1 MHMRRIRFSLF
12 AAFVLLAGC
21 RGAKST
27 ESAPPDQPPALPVPA
42 QTVARVHWLGM
53 NQISGKSN
61 TAHLMAIWN
70 LPESRRLERQTLD
83 KLSLAPWPLLHRNV
97 DTNAAALLR
106 PLLDDLV
113 ADESCLEIRQ
123 TSNQL
128 GELVLAI
135 RLDDQRAA
143 LWQINL
149 ARILESLTG
158 IHPVPAPEPG
168 YGWSLK
174 KHHDPNLLELTRV
187 GGWTIVGAAQDH
199 NGLLDD
205 LLTRI
210 RQGQPPLPVGPTND
224 WLAADLNLSRVFL
237 AEVGTSRC
245 DVPAREIAGGTG
257 APLDASRTAQ
267 RAVPANSD
275 FSTLNPQLS
284 TLNHFHLT
292 VTGESSNVVTR
303 GTLDF
308 SRPLDLTL
316 PPWNI
321 PTDLIDEQLAS
332 FTLIRGFKPWLES
345 SPAWHD
351 LQIGPSPDQI
361 CVWAVLGFPM
371 QSYFVAPLP
380 DASNEVD
387 RLAGWVLQKEPAWF
401 GTNER
406 AIFAR
411 SKQSNGLEWKGPP
424 YMMPFLRSITVS
436 NQDFVY
442 GGGLVSPTASPM
454 SPNALQAT
462 LNRPDLVYHDS
473 EATGMRIDQW
483 LYMGQ
488 FVRFALHKGQLPPHS
503 AGMLWL
509 KAISPRLGESVTDI
523 TQTGPNQLSFTR
535 QSTIGFTGFELNLL
549 VDWLESPQFPCG
561 LHTFLAPPD
570 Q

>member
-1 MHMRRIRFSLF
+1 MRTIARI
-12 AAFVLLAGC
+12 
-21 RGAKST
+21 
-27 ESAPPDQPPALPVPA
+27 
-42 QTVARVHWLGM
+42 HWLGM
-53 NQISGKSN
+53 KQLSSEANA
-61 TAHLMAIWN
+61 AHLVAIWN

-97 DTNAAALLR
+97 DTNAATLLR

-123 TSNQL
+123 TTNQP

-143 LWQINL
+143 LWQTNL
-149 ARILESLTG
+149 ARVLESLTG
-158 IHPVPAPEPG
+158 IHPVPTPEPG

-174 KHHDPNLLELTRV
+174 KHHDPNFLELTRV

-199 NGLLDD
+199 NGLLDE

-237 AEVGTSRC
+237 AGVGTSRC

-257 APLDASRTAQ
+257 APLDTVRTAQ
-267 RAVPANSD
+267 RAVPTRSEGAMCD
-275 FSTLNPQLS
+275 FVFPGILIPSITNLCHL
-284 TLNHFHLT
+284 HLT

-303 GTLDF
+303 GTLEF

-321 PTDLIDEQLAS
+321 PTNLIDQHVGS
-332 FTLIRGFKPWLES
+332 FTLIRGLRPWLES
-345 SPAWHD
+345 LPAWND
-351 LQIGPSPDQI
+351 LRIGPPPDQI
-361 CVWAVLGFPM
+361 CFWAMPGLGM
-371 QSYFVAPLP
+371 LSYFAAPLP

-387 RLAGWVLQKEPAWF
+387 RLTDWVLQNQSCWF
-401 GTNER
+401 PT
-406 AIFAR
+406 
-411 SKQSNGLEWKGPP
+411 NGLAKFDKSEDLNGLKWKGLP
-424 YMMPFLRSITVS
+424 YMWPFMESIAV
-436 NQDFVY
+436 NHQGFVY
-442 GGGLVSPTASPM
+442 GGGFPNAEGNPMSLKLLQPILSRTNLVYHDWEITGPRIEQWIYMGQFARLVLHKSQLPTASPG
-454 SPNALQAT
+454 
-462 LNRPDLVYHDS
+462 V
-473 EATGMRIDQW
+473 
-483 LYMGQ
+483 
-488 FVRFALHKGQLPPHS
+488 
-503 AGMLWL
+503 LWL
-509 KAISPRLGESVTDI
+509 KAIAPKLGDSVTDI